1 MSSPEL
7 SFITVN
13 YNGVTDTIEL
23 INCIQSV
30 VHSIAYEI
38 IVVDNGS
45 TANEAEQLRNLFPT
59 VKCIRSETNL
69 GFAGGNNLGIERAEG
84 DYLFFINNDTLI
96 EDDNLSHLIER
107 LASNPTW
114 GASSP
119 KICFNQSPRLIQ
131 YAGFTSLSRITLRNK
146 GIGFKEKNSKKYN
159 NAQPTPYL
167 HGAAMLVKREVVEK
181 VGAMP
186 EIYFLYYEELDWS
199 TQMTKAGYTLWYD
212 PICTVYHK
220 ESQSTGQES
229 PLKCFY
235 LTRNRLLYAYRNLE
249 GIERYISICYQISI
263 GASKSIIKHITHRRK
278 DLAKATTEGVKAF
291 FKLIN

>member
-45 TANEAEQLRNLFPT
+45 TANEAEQLRSLFPT

-69 GFAGGNNLGIERAEG
+69 GFAGGNNLGIERSEG

-263 GASKSIIKHITHRRK
+263 GASKSIIRNITHRRK